1 MFLGAAYHNYCS
13 NVCAVYQRAPLQKE
27 DCWPPMQKVEYI
39 NLAILKSD
47 KLTFSDDYTLSTIQ
61 RSADDIVSKKKRIGY
76 NELFDRLDSGV
87 RILVEGRPGC
97 GKTTLMNKVSLDWA
111 NKIILK
117 DIALLLLVPLR
128 RFHKSQGVTLDDI
141 LRLYDTGHLCNS
153 VGANVSNSGGQGLC
167 VVFDGIDEYP
177 QSSVSGNFVLDVLAG
192 RLLPNSVVIAS
203 SRPAAAH
210 DIRIYATQRVEVLGF
225 LRPEIQQYIQK
236 HYDGKDDKVKGL
248 SSYLEHHPNIRHM
261 CYLPLHLAMIV
272 YLNDILQT
280 NSLPH
285 TETDV
290 YNKFMLHTLLHDL
303 QRSDNTCS
311 RLSSINQ
318 LPVERLNIFR
328 NICRLAYIAT
338 DQSEQIFT
346 RDQIQEHIGSREFN
360 LKSLSL
366 LTEDRLL
373 AEQGL
378 EETYSFAHL
387 TFQEFLAAY
396 HLTTLEHVEQLKAA
410 EEHGGDRNMIMV
422 WRFYCGLT
430 KLSGEVPKKVFQTI
444 LKKDKINTLLL
455 LHGVHESQNESAC
468 HELLSSRSG
477 VLSISDEVITP
488 ADSLAISYCM
498 KNAVSLLEEVCLDSC
513 YLGDDELQV
522 LISGCSI
529 PLTKVKCLR

>member
-1 MFLGAAYHNYCS
+1 MFLGAAYQNCCS
-13 NVCAVYQRAPLQKE
+13 NVRAVYQRDPFQK
-27 DCWPPMQKVEYI
+27 DCWPPMQKVKYI

-47 KLTFSDDYTLSTIQ
+47 KLTFSDDYTLMTIQ
-61 RSADDIVSKKKRIGY
+61 RSADDIVSKKKKIGY
-76 NELFDRLDSGV
+76 NELFDSLQGSA
-87 RILVEGRPGC
+87 RILIEGRPGC
-97 GKTTLMNKVSLDWA
+97 GKTTLMNKVSLDWS
-111 NKIILK
+111 NKRILK
-117 DIALLLLVPLR
+117 DISLLLLVPLR
-128 RFHKSQGVTLDDI
+128 RFHNKPEVNLDDI
-141 LRLYDTGHLCNS
+141 LRLYDTGHLYHA
-153 VGANVSNSGGQGLC
+153 VGSEVSSSGGQGVC
-167 VVFDGIDEYP
+167 IVFDGIDEYP
-177 QSSVSGNFVLDVLAG
+177 QSSISGNFVLEVLAG

-210 DIRIYATQRVEVLGF
+210 DIRKYATQRVEVLGF
-225 LRPEIQQYIQK
+225 LRPEIQQYIQE
-236 HYDGKDDKVKGL
+236 HYDVKDDKVKCL

-272 YLNDILQT
+272 YLNDILPT
-280 NSLPH
+280 KSLPH

-290 YNKFMLHTLLHDL
+290 YSKFMFHTLLHDL
-303 QRSDNTCS
+303 QKSDNTYS
-311 RLSSINQ
+311 KLSNINQ
-318 LPVERLNIFR
+318 LP
-328 NICRLAYIAT
+328 ICRLAYIAT

-396 HLTTLEHVEQLKAA
+396 HLTELPDAEQLKAA
-410 EEHGGDRNMIMV
+410 EEHGGDRTMIMV

-430 KLSGEVPKKVFQTI
+430 KLSGETPKKVFQAI
-444 LKKDKINTLLL
+444 LKQHEINTLLL
-455 LHGVHESQNESAC
+455 SHGVHESQNESAC

-488 ADSLAISYCM
+488 ADSLAVSYCM
-498 KNAVSLLEEVCLDSC
+498 KNAVTLLEEVSLDNC
-513 YLGDDELQV
+513 YLGDDELRV
-522 LISGCSI
+522 LTSGCSV
-529 PLTKVKCLR
+529 PLTNVKCLR

>member
-1 MFLGAAYHNYCS
+1 
-13 NVCAVYQRAPLQKE
+13 
-27 DCWPPMQKVEYI
+27 
-39 NLAILKSD
+39 
-47 KLTFSDDYTLSTIQ
+47 
-61 RSADDIVSKKKRIGY
+61 
-76 NELFDRLDSGV
+76 
-87 RILVEGRPGC
+87 
-97 GKTTLMNKVSLDWA
+97 
-111 NKIILK
+111 
-117 DIALLLLVPLR
+117 
-128 RFHKSQGVTLDDI
+128 
-141 LRLYDTGHLCNS
+141 
-153 VGANVSNSGGQGLC
+153 
-167 VVFDGIDEYP
+167 
-177 QSSVSGNFVLDVLAG
+177 
-192 RLLPNSVVIAS
+192 
-203 SRPAAAH
+203 
-210 DIRIYATQRVEVLGF
+210 
-225 LRPEIQQYIQK
+225 
-236 HYDGKDDKVKGL
+236 
-248 SSYLEHHPNIRHM
+248 M

-272 YLNDILQT
+272 YLNDNRPT
-280 NSLPH
+280 KSLPH

-290 YNKFMLHTLLHDL
+290 YNMFMLHTLLHDL
-303 QRSDNTCS
+303 QRSDSTFSN
-311 RLSSINQ
+311 LSNINQ
-318 LPVERLNIFR
+318 LPVDRLNVFR

-422 WRFYCGLT
+422 WPFYCGLT
-430 KLSGEVPKKVFQTI
+430 KLSGEVPKKAFQTI
-444 LKKDKINTLLL
+444 LKRDKVNTLLL

-513 YLGDDELQV
+513 YLGDDEMQV

-529 PLTKVKCLR
+529 PLTNVKCLR

>member
-1 MFLGAAYHNYCS
+1 
-13 NVCAVYQRAPLQKE
+13 
-27 DCWPPMQKVEYI
+27 MQKVEYI

-47 KLTFSDDYTLSTIQ
+47 KLTFSDDYTLMTIQ
-61 RSADDIVSKKKRIGY
+61 RSADDIVSKKKRVGY

-128 RFHKSQGVTLDDI
+128 RFHKKQEVKLDDI
-141 LRLYDTGHLCNS
+141 LRLYDTGHLCNA

-177 QSSVSGNFVLDVLAG
+177 QSSVPGNFVLDVLAG
-192 RLLPNSVVIAS
+192 RLLPKSVVIAS

-210 DIRIYATQRVEVLGF
+210 DIRKYATQRVEVLGF
-225 LRPEIQQYIQK
+225 LRPEIQQYIQE
-236 HYDGKDDKVKGL
+236 HYEGKDDKVKSL
-248 SSYLEHHPNIRHM
+248 SSYFEHHPNIRHM

-272 YLNDILQT
+272 YLNDNLPT
-280 NSLPH
+280 KSLPH

-290 YNKFMLHTLLHDL
+290 YNMFMLHTLLHDL
-303 QRSDNTCS
+303 QRSDSTFSN
-311 RLSSINQ
+311 LSNINQ
-318 LPVERLNIFR
+318 LPVDRLNVFR

-346 RDQIQEHIGSREFN
+346 RDQIHEHIGSREFN

-430 KLSGEVPKKVFQTI
+430 KLSGEVPKKAFQTI
-444 LKKDKINTLLL
+444 LKKDKVNTLLL

-529 PLTKVKCLR
+529 PLTNVKCLR